1 MIESPKDPM
10 TTPDPAPQAASPRP
24 RRLRRWALDL
34 TLILAVFLGVQWWQA
49 RPLAT
54 GAAPPLTGLT
64 LDGQAIDLKTLRG
77 QPVLVH
83 FWASWCPVCKLTNGG
98 IDAIAKDHRVLTV
111 AMESGDA
118 AEIGRFMAAADL
130 RFPVVP
136 DEDGAI
142 SRRWGVAGVPA
153 TFILDAAGQ
162 ISYATMGAS
171 TETGLRARLWAA
183 SGSDQ
188 AKPDTKSD

>member
-10 TTPDPAPQAASPRP
+10 TTPEPDPAPQAASPRP

-64 LDGQAIDLKTLRG
+64 LDGQAIDLKDLRG

-83 FWASWCPVCKLTNGG
+83 FWASWCPVCNLTNGG

-111 AMESGDA
+111 AMESGDV
-118 AEIGRFMAAADL
+118 AEISRFMAAADL

-136 DEDGAI
+136 DQDGAI
-142 SRRWGVAGVPA
+142 SHRWGVAGVPA

-188 AKPDTKSD
+188 AKSD